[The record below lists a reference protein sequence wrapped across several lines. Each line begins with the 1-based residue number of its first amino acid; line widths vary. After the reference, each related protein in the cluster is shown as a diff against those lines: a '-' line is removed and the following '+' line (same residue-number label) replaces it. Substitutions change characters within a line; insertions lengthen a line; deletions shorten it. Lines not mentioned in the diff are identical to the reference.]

1 MRSRATIGQRT
12 ASYAAPLLRVVLGAM
27 LLAHARL
34 KAITPAGAAQLLQSL
49 GLQIKRQLIAL
60 AARLRRISRRDLRLA
75 SGLVMFAYLTTHL
88 STHALGLVSLD
99 AAGAGLIFAAEVWS
113 SRTGTIALYSAF
125 ALHFLLAFWA
135 IYDRRTFRLPPAEL
149 LRIALG
155 LWLPV
160 LLMGHVV
167 ATRLEFELIGSDPT
181 YARIVAELWA
191 SHAEWR
197 QIGLL
202 APGWLHGCLG
212 LYYAFGHRPLWRR
225 LQFGLFAIALL
236 LPVLS
241 ALGFITMARDL
252 DRRLIAEGPVITA
265 PVPVDAETRAK
276 RAAMKRWLD
285 GLLLVY
291 AGIVGGTF
299 AARAVRNMVERRR
312 RGLVTIT
319 YPNRSVHVPRGWS
332 ILEASR
338 AFHIAHASSC
348 GGRARCSTCRVR
360 VTSGAD
366 SCPEPAPLERATL
379 ERIGAEPDMRL
390 GCQLRPYGDISVS
403 PLVLSERPVYRAKAP
418 AIESERDVVLLFCD
432 FSNSEVLAR
441 DYMAHDVLFAFKR
454 YAESACHA
462 IRRAGGTICYVDHD
476 SIFALFGLSGD
487 LNRACR
493 SALTATTEIERS
505 LREINDRL
513 GEEWGCRAEIAVS
526 IHAGRVAL
534 SKIGQTTDLIIAA
547 GDAVDVAAE
556 IRKTAMAGGKLYAVS
571 GAVFAAAKVEPPPQ
585 DAVTVASGHDDGS
598 VPVYFMDTVQMPS
611 QDGALRHRF
620 ERVATTVIERIRG

>member
-1 MRSRATIGQRT
+1 MRSRATISPRT
-12 ASYAAPLLRVVLGAM
+12 ASYAALHGVMSR
-27 LLAHARL
+27 AHARL
-34 KAITPAGAAQLLQSL
+34 KGIMPAGTAQTLEGL
-49 GLQIKRQLIAL
+49 GVQISRRLIAL
-60 AARLRRISRRDLRLA
+60 ATRLRHISRRDLRLA

-99 AAGAGLIFAAEVWS
+99 AAEAGLIFAAEVWS
-113 SRTGTIALYSAF
+113 SRPGTISLYGAF

-181 YARIVAELWA
+181 YARIVAELWS

-212 LYYAFGHRPLWRR
+212 LYYAFGHRPWWRR
-225 LQFGLFAIALL
+225 MQFVLFAIALL

-241 ALGFITMARDL
+241 ALGFITMGRDL
-252 DRRLIAEGPVITA
+252 DRKLTAQGAVISA
-265 PVPVDAETRAK
+265 PSPPDAETIAK
-276 RAAMKRWLD
+276 RAAMRRWLD

-299 AARAVRNMVERRR
+299 AARGVRNMVERRR
-312 RGLVTIT
+312 SGLVTIS
-319 YPNRSVHVPRGWS
+319 YPNRTVHVPRGWS
-332 ILEASR
+332 VLEASR
-338 AFHIAHASSC
+338 AFHIAHASTC

-366 SCPEPAPLERATL
+366 SCPDPTPLERATL
-379 ERIGAEPDMRL
+379 DRLGAEPDVRL
-390 GCQLRPYGDISVS
+390 ACQLRPVGGVAVS
-403 PLVLSERPVYRAKAP
+403 PLVLSERPVYRARVP
-418 AIESERDVVLLFCD
+418 AVDSERDVVLLFCD

-462 IRRAGGTICYVDHD
+462 IRRAGGTICNVEHD

-487 LNRACR
+487 LDRACR

-513 GEEWGCRAEIAVS
+513 GQEWGCKAEIAVS
-526 IHAGRVAL
+526 IHTGRVAL

-547 GDAVDVAAE
+547 GDAVELAGE

-571 GAVFAAAKVEPPPQ
+571 GPVFAAAKVAPPSLDPK
-585 DAVTVASGHDDGS
+585 TVARGDDDES
-598 VPVYFMDTVQMPS
+598 VPVYFMDTVQVPS
-611 QDGALRHRF
+611 QDAALRNRIG
-620 ERVATTVIERIRG
+620 RVATTVIERIRG